1 MRLRAALA
9 ALFTAASVLAA
20 ATVLS
25 PGAAADDGERL
36 RIAKDLVKIAI
47 DDEVRGRIQ
56 EQLVVLLTR
65 SIGLSLENQ
74 LNRRLLEGE
83 WRNIEKIVM
92 RFIAYAMPTAEIE
105 QVYARVYANLFDED
119 ELREL
124 ARFNQ
129 TPAGRKSL
137 RLRGQIGE
145 QALQSMAQVV
155 ERSPERKTLAADLKR
170 EFPVLGPAES
180 P

>member
-1 MRLRAALA
+1 MRRSAALA

-20 ATVLS
+20 AAVLS
-25 PGAAADDGERL
+25 PAAAADDSERL
-36 RIAKDLVKIAI
+36 RIARDVVKLAL
-47 DDEVRGRIQ
+47 DDETRGRIQ
-56 EQLVVLLTR
+56 EQLVLLLTR
-65 SIGLSLENQ
+65 SIGRPLENQ

-83 WRNIEKIVM
+83 WRNIEKIVT

-105 QVYARVYANLFDED
+105 KVYARVYANLFDEE

-124 ARFNQ
+124 VRFHQ
-129 TPAGRKSL
+129 TSAGRKSL
-137 RLRGQIGE
+137 KLRGHIGE
-145 QALQSMAQVV
+145 QALQAMAQVV
-155 ERSPERKTLAADLKR
+155 ERSPERKTLVADLKR